1 MNKLLKMHHRNFFFH
16 FLILGE
22 VVLFNLS
29 SLKLKFYRP
38 PPPKKNIFKNN
49 PFKTYFQSRS
59 KEIRA

>member
-16 FLILGE
+16 FLILGK

-38 PPPKKNIFKNN
+38 PPPPQKNILLIKDFLK
-49 PFKTYFQSRS
+49 
-59 KEIRA
+59 